1 MRTTIRTFCL
11 PVSLMLLMIAGIA
24 PTDEA
29 SANDTQAAN
38 TAAPAPEMTGLE
50 AARRMDDAS
59 RSRTEHNVMTMT
71 LESSRGQKRI
81 RTIEGWS
88 REVQRDEEH
97 RFARFL
103 EPADVKDTT
112 LLTYDYDDKDDDIWL
127 YLPALKKVKRILS
140 SNKTDYFM
148 GSDFTYWDMEN
159 IDLKNWAYE
168 LTGREDVDGT
178 KTVVITSTPTT
189 PKEIEECGYSKVVYW
204 VGAEDWTPR
213 RIEYTDTKNRLAKR
227 LTISDVRSTAP
238 GDARVRGHT
247 LVMDN
252 LLTEHRTTIQ
262 YGTLELDVAVD
273 DGLFSQRNL
282 MP

>member
-1 MRTTIRTFCL
+1 MTITSRIACW
-11 PVSLMLLMIAGIA
+11 PALLTLLLLAASM
-24 PTDEA
+24 PSHTA
-29 SANDTQAAN
+29 SAEDAQSVE
-38 TAAPAPEMTGLE
+38 PAQVSQITGLE

-59 RSRTEHNVMTMT
+59 RSQTEHNLMTMT
-71 LESSRGQKRI
+71 LENARGQKRV

-112 LLTYDYDDKDDDIWL
+112 LLTYDYADKDDDIWL

-159 IDLKNWAYE
+159 IDLKNWDYRIAGYDE
-168 LTGREDVDGT
+168 VDGT
-178 KTVVITSTPTT
+178 KTLVLASIPNKQSETDES
-189 PKEIEECGYSKVVYW
+189 GYSKVVYW
-204 VGAEDWTPR
+204 VGDQDWTPR
-213 RIEYTDTKNRLAKR
+213 RIEYTDTKQRLAKR
-227 LTISDVRSTAP
+227 LSISDVRPTKA
-238 GDARVRGHT
+238 GDPRVRGHKLT
-247 LVMDN
+247 MDN
-252 LLTEHRTTIQ
+252 LLTEHRTTIE
-262 YGTLELDVAVD
+262 YGTLELDVPVD
-273 DGLFSQRNL
+273 DGLFSQRSL

>member
-1 MRTTIRTFCL
+1 M
-11 PVSLMLLMIAGIA
+11 MLVGIA
-24 PTDEA
+24 TTRNL
-29 SANDTQAAN
+29 SAADTQP
-38 TAAPAPEMTGLE
+38 APAPVSDMTGME

-59 RSRTEHNVMTMT
+59 RSRTEHNLMTMT
-71 LESSRGQKRI
+71 LENTRGQKRV

-159 IDLKNWAYE
+159 IDLKNWDYQIV
-168 LTGREDVDGT
+168 GREDVDGT
-178 KTVVITSTPTT
+178 NTIVVASTPTT
-189 PKEIEECGYSKVVYW
+189 AKETEESGYAKVVYW
-204 VGAEDWTPR
+204 VGDQDWTPR
-213 RIEYTDTKNRLAKR
+213 RIEYTDTKQRLAKR
-227 LTISDVRSTAP
+227 LSISDVRPTAA
-238 GDARVRGHT
+238 GDPRVRGHI

-262 YGTLELDVAVD
+262 YGTLELDVPVD

-282 MP
+282 AP